1 MTPRQKALWQ
11 AQLKAAR
18 KEERQWA
25 KAYNRAE
32 RALLRTGAR
41 IDKLEKRLCSPGGT

>member
-1 MTPRQKALWQ
+1 MTPRQKALWA

-25 KAYNRAE
+25 KVYNRAE
-32 RALLRTGAR
+32 RALLRVGQR
-41 IDKLEKRLCSPGGT
+41 IDKLEARLATVA